1 MVYVL
6 NINGQPLMPT
16 NRHGKVKHLLKQGKA
31 KVVKKCPFTI
41 KLLYDSTISVQEL
54 TLGVDTGS
62 GTIGAAVSNNKNKI
76 VYTSKIILRNDITKK
91 ESNTEY
97 YDLYDKY
104 GNLMCMDGETYK
116 VIEED
121 DRYKLINTDGEYDT
135 EFYLTKEEFKVAT
148 YE

>member
-1 MVYVL
+1 MNKTVCIL
-6 NINGQPLMPT
+6 G
-16 NRHGKVKHLLKQGKA
+16 
-31 KVVKKCPFTI
+31 
-41 KLLYDSTISVQEL
+41 LYDKYGENLEYTNIEL
-54 TLGVDTGS
+54 
-62 GTIGAAVSNNKNKI
+62 
-76 VYTSKIILRNDITKK
+76 YK

-104 GNLMCMDGETYK
+104 GNLMCMDGETCK